1 VVIVS
6 EDALHRTDTAALV
19 SRLDAVAI
27 TVPVPLFARFAS
39 LPVGVGVVAVVTT
52 PREQQG
58 GRADFCLLL
67 EDLQDPG
74 NVGSILRSAAGAGVD
89 RVVLSRTCAFAWSP
103 KVLRAG
109 QGGHFLVA
117 IEEDVDLVA
126 WCGRFHAE
134 GGRTIATV
142 ARGGASLYATNLAG
156 RVAFA
161 IGNEGAGLSPE
172 LQERVQ
178 HRVHIPMPG
187 GMESLNAA
195 AAAAICLFE
204 RVRQTTRVAQ

>member
-1 VVIVS
+1 M
-6 EDALHRTDTAALV
+6 
-19 SRLDAVAI
+19 
-27 TVPVPLFARFAS
+27 
-39 LPVGVGVVAVVTT
+39 
-52 PREQQG
+52 
-58 GRADFCLLL
+58 
-67 EDLQDPG
+67 
-74 NVGSILRSAAGAGVD
+74 
-89 RVVLSRTCAFAWSP
+89 LSRTCAFAWSP

-109 QGGHFLVA
+109 QGAHFLVT

-142 ARGGASLYATNLAG
+142 AHGGASLYAMNLSG
-156 RVAFA
+156 RIAFA

-172 LQERVQ
+172 LQEHVQ
-178 HRVHIPMPG
+178 HRVHVPMPG

-204 RVRQTTRVAQ
+204 RVRQTTPVAQ